1 MEDKETKKRS
11 KKIPDVDRNVNPIY
25 RIDFIKIESSKD
37 ELAKKDRK
45 RVRARII
52 L

>member
-1 MEDKETKKRS
+1 MENKKSKKRLN
-11 KKIPDVDRNVNPIY
+11 KIPDVSRNGEPIY
-25 RIDFIKIESSKD
+25 KIDFIKIESSKA
-37 ELAKKDRK
+37 ELAKKHTK